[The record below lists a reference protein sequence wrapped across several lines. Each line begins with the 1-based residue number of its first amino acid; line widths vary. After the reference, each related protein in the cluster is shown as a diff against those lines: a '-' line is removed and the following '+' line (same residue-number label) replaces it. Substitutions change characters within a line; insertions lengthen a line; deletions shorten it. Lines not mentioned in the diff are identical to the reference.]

1 MQQGNMLTNL
11 SSNKQILLIMAI
23 GLITRLIALP
33 FVHTVDADAVS
44 RIYIAYR
51 WLQNPYFISSAVW
64 LPLHHYMNAFVIWVS
79 GGELIYSLKVLHILF
94 AVATVIPLYKF
105 TENEFKTKEG
115 AFFVALTYLFIPIIL
130 RNSFHV
136 LSGVPYAFFIATA
149 MYLLSQ
155 GKKLDKPIIYGILA
169 GLSITIAGGL
179 RYEAWLLIAVFTLI
193 LILQKQWRM
202 VVFFWVFAMIFPA
215 VWMTGSY
222 IEHGDLFYGS
232 NGAYRWNI
240 VLMGGNDDLGWR
252 MLAWRSIYYLRTYF
266 IIFTPVIAFAIIYY
280 TIKSIKNQELDKST
294 RWWLIPFIILFAVFI
309 YKAVNGTL
317 LLQARFLISLIIAS
331 IPFYA
336 LVFKEKKHIKLKRTV
351 AWVIIIMFI
360 PYSYLWEKDIEA
372 FPRIKD
378 KETMNLLASI
388 QSETSKS
395 DSKSLILDFIGWD
408 KTYFIRLRSGVAP
421 DDAFL
426 VNGAKYGKVYPGELA
441 KKIEKNE
448 TGIIVKKHHSKLDE
462 HFHFI
467 NDSLLEV
474 RKVSRYLHLKSKII
488 NDKNTL
494 YTYELSDRAPSI
506 FYSDRKLLKENETE
520 ILQIENKIKAD
531 YKWYNSMIPEADKRG
546 VEIDTMVRINAIY
559 LYKQKIK
566 QEK

>member
-1 MQQGNMLTNL
+1 MQLGNILRSL
-11 SSNKQILLIMAI
+11 SSNTQILLIIVI
-23 GLITRLIALP
+23 GLIIRLIALP
-33 FVHTVDADAVS
+33 FVHTVDADAVT
-44 RIYIAYR
+44 RIFIAYR

-64 LPLHHYMNAFVIWVS
+64 LPLHHYLNAFVIWVS
-79 GGELIYSLKVLHILF
+79 GGELIYSLKTLHILF

-115 AFFVALTYLFIPIIL
+115 AFFVSLTYLFIPIVL

-136 LSGVPYAFFIATA
+136 LSGVPYAFFIATT

-155 GKKLDKPIIYGILA
+155 GKKLDKPIKFGILA
-169 GLSITIAGGL
+169 GLSMTIAGGL
-179 RYEAWLLIAVFTLI
+179 RYEAWLLIAVFTLV

-202 VVFFWVFAMIFPA
+202 VLFFWIFAMIFPA
-215 VWMTGSY
+215 VWMTGSF

-240 VLMGGNDDLGWR
+240 VLMGGNDDLSWKI
-252 MLAWRSIYYLRTYF
+252 LAWRSIYYLRTYF

-280 TIKSIKNQELDKST
+280 AIKSIKQKELEKSAK
-294 RWWLIPFIILFAVFI
+294 WWLIPFIILLVVFI
-309 YKAVNGTL
+309 YKAINGTL
-317 LLQARFLISLIIAS
+317 LLQSRFIISLIIAS

-336 LVFKEKKHIKLKRTV
+336 LVFKEKKHIKLKRTI
-351 AWVIIIMFI
+351 AWLIIIMFI

-378 KETMNLLASI
+378 KETMNLLESI
-388 QSETSKS
+388 QTETSKG

-462 HFHFI
+462 YFHFI

-474 RKVSRYLHLKSKII
+474 RKVSKYLHLKSKIVNNKI
-488 NDKNTL
+488 TL
-494 YTYELSDRAPSI
+494 YTYKLSDRAPSI
-506 FYSDRKLLKENETE
+506 FYNDRKLLKENETV
-520 ILQIENKIKAD
+520 ILQIENKIK
-531 YKWYNSMIPEADKRG
+531 
-546 VEIDTMVRINAIY
+546 
-559 LYKQKIK
+559 
-566 QEK
+566 